1 MSDFHSN
8 ELSQSKFYLLKLEQ
22 IKLLTLL
29 KFFLR
34 ENATLSFKLVFLSM
48 TAPIYY
54 VCIYIYIYITHKCI
68 IASVFKKSRYSKAK
82 KCFKIKFYATQI
94 YDRFS
99 EEERERF

>member
-8 ELSQSKFYLLKLEQ
+8 ELSQSKLYLLKLEQ

-34 ENATLSFKLVFLSM
+34 ENATLCFKLVFLSV

-54 VCIYIYIYITHKCI
+54 IYIYTLHINVY
-68 IASVFKKSRYSKAK
+68 IASVFKKSRCSKAK
-82 KCFKIKFYATQI
+82 KCFKIKFYATQN
-94 YDRFS
+94 YDCFS
-99 EEERERF
+99 EEEREKF